1 MSRPLRILGLREVS
15 EVSCWKVQLQ
25 PSVELRRNQAVG
37 LPRLPCWQIC
47 VRGKAKVHRVCEG
60 KLLQGHGSDF
70 ACSVPALRDE
80 GVQGWRGDGVHARQ
94 QHVRRLPAR
103 QVQDKAGHEDLFAM
117 RQVPAWLPSLGLQG
131 SFRGRVH
138 PVPCWLCL
146 PRWRARPDDADD
158 QVPSCQEGGLLRVPG
173 RGRRAQVR
181 SHQVGGGCHPAAHR
195 SARSQSSR
203 GCTRVRTHNF
213 RSATTGGQW
222 LVSGDYK

>member
-1 MSRPLRILGLREVS
+1 MSRPLRIIGLREVS

-47 VRGKAKVHRVCEG
+47 VRGKAKVHRVSEG

-131 SFRGRVH
+131 SFRGRMH
-138 PVPCWLCL
+138 PLPCWLCL
-146 PRWRARPDDADD
+146 PWRRARPHDSDD
-158 QVPSCQEGGLLRVPG
+158 QVPSCQEDGLRQVP
-173 RGRRAQVR
+173 RRDQQAHVC
-181 SHQVGGGCHPAAHR
+181 SHQVGGGCQPIAHP
-195 SARSQSSR
+195 SARGRASR
-203 GCTRVRTHNF
+203 GRRQVRTPDF
-213 RSATTGGQW
+213 RSRRDNRRT
-222 LVSGDYK
+222 

>member
-1 MSRPLRILGLREVS
+1 MSRPLRIIGLREVS

-47 VRGKAKVHRVCEG
+47 VRGKAKVHRVSEG

-70 ACSVPALRDE
+70 ACSVSALRDE

-131 SFRGRVH
+131 SFRGRMH
-138 PVPCWLCL
+138 PLPCWLRL
-146 PRWRARPDDADD
+146 PWRRARPRDTDD
-158 QVPSCQEGGLLRVPG
+158 QVPSCHQDGLHQVPRRDG
-173 RGRRAQVR
+173 RSQVR
-181 SHQVGGGCHPAAHR
+181 SRQVRGGCQQTSHQ
-195 SARSQSSR
+195 SARRWASR
-203 GCTRVRTHNF
+203 GCRRVRFPDF
-213 RSATTGGQW
+213 RSRSDNRRTVACVW
-222 LVSGDYK
+222 